1 MHRLL
6 LHSKGAMGN
15 PAGYAQPCGVSVEG
29 CLENSCFRA
38 VHKKELTHSLPL
50 PVSPIPTPTLPV
62 AVSGP
67 SKAPW
72 KVGLHP
78 LLKGFSFESD

>member
-1 MHRLL
+1 
-6 LHSKGAMGN
+6 MGN